1 MLIFVSITKK
11 MEKCILEVRELLFR
25 LKCGTY
31 LKLLNKILMRQSKM
45 KEIHSQ
51 LKKERNID
59 IICYFNIIIIAII
72 LVVVPRLLILLI
84 SFLLILSL
92 VEFFLIL
99 RTFSYIFILLSCISF
114 HFSTLLTLLFSIL
127 FFVFSFFKLLQPI
140 YVPLQSFIWQ
150 LLSALL

>member
-127 FFVFSFFKLLQPI
+127 FFVFSFFKLL
-140 YVPLQSFIWQ
+140 
-150 LLSALL
+150 